1 MSNDRDLKRL
11 LWQCRRG
18 LNEVEVILLPFLEQ
32 HYCNLSQAEQKTFE
46 RLLQQTDM
54 DLFEWFTGRSEADEA
69 DFIAMVDTILASR
82 KR

>member
-1 MSNDRDLKRL
+1 MSNHRDLKRL

-18 LNEVEVILLPFLEQ
+18 LNEVEVNLLPLLEQ